1 MLGHK
6 KPIGRWIVVM
16 LWCFSSGMALAQTA
30 DEALLAAQLNFQ
42 RAKASIDEAD
52 KKLQLATQAHTLA
65 EQRLLDAQR
74 MLQQASQDL
83 QQAQLGRQTADTD
96 LLEAT
101 ERLNQAWRR
110 KQAE

>member
-52 KKLQLATQAHTLA
+52 KKTAIGHSSPYA
-65 EQRLLDAQR
+65 
-74 MLQQASQDL
+74 
-83 QQAQLGRQTADTD
+83 GRTTIVGCA
-96 LLEAT
+96 AYV
-101 ERLNQAWRR
+101 A
-110 KQAE
+110 AG